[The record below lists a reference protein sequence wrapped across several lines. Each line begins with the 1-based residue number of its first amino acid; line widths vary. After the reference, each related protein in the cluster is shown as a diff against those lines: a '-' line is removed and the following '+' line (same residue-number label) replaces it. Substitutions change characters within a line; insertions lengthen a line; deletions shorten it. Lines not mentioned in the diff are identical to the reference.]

1 MEEIKIRKS
10 SNVKTLDVVVEETT
24 RSYICEVLEKHSG
37 NVAAAANALG
47 LSRQGLYKK
56 MKRLGIDWN
65 Q

>member
-1 MEEIKIRKS
+1 MEDVKMSEKP
-10 SNVKTLDVVVEETT
+10 NVKTLDVVVEETT
-24 RSYICEVLEKHSG
+24 RMYISEVLDKHSG